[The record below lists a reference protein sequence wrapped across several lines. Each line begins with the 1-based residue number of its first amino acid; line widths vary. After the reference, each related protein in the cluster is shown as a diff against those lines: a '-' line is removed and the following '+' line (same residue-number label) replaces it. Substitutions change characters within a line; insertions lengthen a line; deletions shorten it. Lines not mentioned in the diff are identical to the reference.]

1 MSKKV
6 LLRILINTLI
16 GMVLIFIWFKLV
28 NVNEIVDLLR
38 KSSPLAFLAAL
49 LLMMASGVAKAL
61 RLRLLLSQYKI
72 PSLKVIYLTFLSQFL
87 SFTIPI
93 RAGEITKGVYL
104 STHFDIPFPK
114 AIIWIFLDRFLDFW
128 MVIILSLILLILIPT
143 NLPSN
148 LITLLSVLVT
158 LFTLAL
164 LSVII
169 IPGFFRKVVRFFSIF
184 LVFEKLK
191 KFIISMSE
199 FIIDC
204 VDLLK
209 QGFKLNFFIFSLTFL
224 GIALEAGAWFVL
236 FKQFID
242 AEFLRILLGSML
254 NALTFLIPAAPGY
267 AGSAEAAG
275 LAVFSYG
282 LGLDKNISS
291 AVTVMLHGVNLI
303 YVLATGIL
311 ALYLLKFNLKLV
323 WKKILRK
330 P

>member
-6 LLRILINTLI
+6 LLRIFINTLV
-16 GMVLIFIWFKLV
+16 GVVLVYVWLKLV
-28 NVNEIVDLLR
+28 NINEILELIKKANPSFFLLALGLML
-38 KSSPLAFLAAL
+38 SS
-49 LLMMASGVAKAL
+49 GIAKAL
-61 RLRLLLSQYKI
+61 RLNLLLSQYKI
-72 PSLKVIYLTFLSQFL
+72 PAIKIIYLNFLSQLL

-93 RAGEITKGVYL
+93 RAGEIAKGVYL
-104 STHFDIPFPK
+104 STHYDIPVSK
-114 AIIWIFLDRFLDFW
+114 ALIWIFLDRFLDFW
-128 MVIILSLILLILIPT
+128 MVIVLSLTLLLLIPT
-143 NLPSN
+143 NLPAN
-148 LITLLSVLVT
+148 LITMLSVLVVIFT
-158 LFTLAL
+158 FAILLIILVPGLFRQL
-164 LSVII
+164 V
-169 IPGFFRKVVRFFSIF
+169 KFFSIF
-184 LVFEKLK
+184 LVFNKLK
-191 KFIISMSE
+191 KFITQFSE
-199 FIIDC
+199 FVIDC

-224 GIALEAGAWFVL
+224 GIALEAGAWFIL
-236 FKQFID
+236 FRQFVDID
-242 AEFLRILLGSML
+242 FVRIFLGSML

-303 YVLATGIL
+303 YVLATGVL

>member
-6 LLRILINTLI
+6 FLRILINTLI
-16 GMVLIFIWFKLV
+16 GIVLIYVWLKIV
-28 NVNEIVDLLR
+28 NINEILDLI
-38 KSSPLAFLAAL
+38 KKASPLTLLGAL
-49 LLMMASGVAKAL
+49 FLMMASGISKAL
-61 RLRLLLSQYKI
+61 RLNLLLKEYKI

-104 STHFDIPFPK
+104 STHYDIPFSK
-114 AIIWIFLDRFLDFW
+114 AVIWIFLDRFLDFW
-128 MVIILSLILLILIPT
+128 LVIVLSLILLIFIPT
-143 NLPSN
+143 NLSSG
-148 LITLLSVLVT
+148 LISLLSVLVI
-158 LFTLAL
+158 LFTLSL
-164 LSVII
+164 LLII
-169 IPGFFRKVVRFFSIF
+169 LIPGFFRSTVKFFTLFLIF
-184 LVFEKLK
+184 KRLK
-191 KFIISMSE
+191 KFITQFSE

-204 VDLLK
+204 TTLLK
-209 QGFKLNFFIFSLTFL
+209 QGFKLSFFIFSLTF
-224 GIALEAGAWFVL
+224 IATVLEAGAWFVL

-282 LGLDKNISS
+282 LGIEKNIAS
-291 AVTVMLHGVNLI
+291 AVTVMLHGINLI

-323 WKKILRK
+323 WKKVLRK